1 MTIRTERHNI
11 IQSEDPAALADS
23 VDAVQRSTRVIFNN
37 TTECIH
43 TTGRLPKKFDLFKK
57 ATEWRREGKVG
68 QAPVVVQRGA
78 ALQALFSCAKHFA
91 HVRQVSDR
99 LLWGLAADEVAV
111 AWLATLPDGCDA
123 PEGRKALKAWLK
135 TLSEGDAPAKQQ
147 RSAVPH
153 KPLKRFRAPRE
164 TKDFMRSRNRHEA
177 GQDRPGLFF
186 VGGVRRLEARLL
198 HLPGFGAVIVKGC
211 IDKDAVIVSAH
222 LVERTKHP
230 QGRKG
235 RKRPQSA
242 RRFAVHLRIRE
253 PDPPAKPIA
262 PETAGGVDVGIVN
275 AASTSDGRL
284 LHLPDES
291 ELQDRIVAAQQRRA
305 QRTPY
310 SVAWRKDLALERR
323 LRRGIAGRRL
333 NAVRHLALMLA
344 QSASVL
350 AVEDFKAQN
359 CCAGAG
365 HGFRAGSKRQGQKN
379 SEPAAGMVVRRRS
392 PRAAGARRLVRC
404 VQATRRWRCRWAIQS
419 ACGPKLPGAS
429 RRTARSPGVV
439 PDEKAWCKGLSPPSR
454 PLGLAGWS

>member
-57 ATEWRREGKVG
+57 VTEWRREGKVG

-147 RSAVPH
+147 RSAVLH

-211 IDKDAVIVSAH
+211 TDKDAVIVSAH

-359 CCAGAG
+359 LLRSAQGTASVPGQSVKAKRTLNRRLEWSSGVAAHGLRARDVSCGAFRRLGGGGAG
-365 HGFRAGSKRQGQKN
+365 G
-379 SEPAAGMVVRRRS
+379 RS
-392 PRAAGARRLVRC
+392 
-404 VQATRRWRCRWAIQS
+404 
-419 ACGPKLPGAS
+419 
-429 RRTARSPGVV
+429 
-439 PDEKAWCKGLSPPSR
+439 SPPVDQSCR
-454 PLGLAGWS
+454 VRADGPPEVRGWSRTKRRGAKA